1 MSTSQSPIF
10 SLLSLSDYSE
20 YLELLNEFRP
30 TDLSYDE
37 FKIIFNQIQ
46 NSGTAFVYVLRE
58 KEKGPMIGTA
68 KLLVEHK
75 FYHGGKNVA
84 HIEDVI
90 VKSTQRG
97 KKYGSLLIEM
107 LSNIAILLD
116 CYKMVLQC
124 ENKLVPF
131 YSKLGFE
138 NKDLVMVNYLNN

>member
-1 MSTSQSPIF
+1 MSANQNPVL

-30 TDLSYDE
+30 TYLSYHQ
-37 FKIIFNQIQ
+37 FRIIFNQIQ

-84 HIEDVI
+84 HIEMCCKI
-90 VKSTQRG
+90 YT
-97 KKYGSLLIEM
+97 
-107 LSNIAILLD
+107 A
-116 CYKMVLQC
+116 
-124 ENKLVPF
+124 
-131 YSKLGFE
+131 
-138 NKDLVMVNYLNN
+138 